1 MNESWHTYLYNTL
14 VSVNKWTCYV
24 LLGIMFGI
32 IHSISIFFFFPV
44 VLHRTSRTEDIVES
58 LKFTTMQAPLQNT

>member
-1 MNESWHTYLYNTL
+1 
-14 VSVNKWTCYV
+14 
-24 LLGIMFGI
+24 MFGI